1 LSRDLDHGKIGAPAS
16 EERAAMTD
24 RNETP
29 GMAHA
34 ARLLDDMTQQLTPVP
49 AFLDEQAITERVEYT
64 PAAEEN
70 LDGHVL

>member
-1 LSRDLDHGKIGAPAS
+1 
-16 EERAAMTD
+16 MTD

-29 GMAHA
+29 GMADA

-49 AFLDEQAITERVEYT
+49 AFLDEQAITARVEYA

>member
-1 LSRDLDHGKIGAPAS
+1 
-16 EERAAMTD
+16 MTD
-24 RNETP
+24 RNETS
-29 GMAHA
+29 GVANA

-49 AFLDEQAITERVEYT
+49 AFLDEQPITERIEHP